1 MGYSSRYH
9 AASLAAVFLAL
20 AIGILIGVGF
30 GDNVLSNTKKD
41 LEASLTGD
49 LEAARSRSDQ
59 LAAQLNRS
67 DEFSQRVYPVL
78 VRGELQ
84 GQRIGVVALGGLP
97 EDLSGAIEDALQPTG
112 GRLVAV
118 AVVREPPDL
127 GSLADKLSST
137 RLFDLDTNSDSVE
150 ALGKGTGRQIVRG
163 GDLLDRVRSQL
174 LSRAS
179 GRFGD
184 LDSVIVVRQQPTD
197 LDPQQKTAT
206 SRLESGLLD
215 GIVAA
220 GAKAVGV
227 ETTETDPTS
236 ISYFSP
242 HDLSTVDDVDLV
254 SGKVAM
260 VFALLGA
267 EGNFGVKDTAD
278 RLLPDLL
285 TPSPRLP
292 ATPVGQP

>member
-30 GDNVLSNTKKD
+30 GDNVISDTKRD

-49 LEAARSRSDQ
+49 LEAARGRSDQ

-67 DEFSQRVYPVL
+67 DEFAQRIYPAL
-78 VRGELQ
+78 VSGRLA

-97 EDLSGAIEDALQPTG
+97 EGLSSAIEDALQPTG

-127 GSLADKLSST
+127 GSLAGKLAGT
-137 RLFDLDTNSDSVE
+137 RLSDLEEDSNGVE
-150 ALGKGTGRQIVRG
+150 ALGKGVGRQIVLG
-163 GDLLDRVRSQL
+163 GNLLETVRSQL
-174 LSRAS
+174 MSRAS
-179 GRFGD
+179 GSFGK
-184 LDSVIVVRQQPTD
+184 LSSVIVVRSQPSD
-197 LDPQQKTAT
+197 MSPDDKSAT
-206 SRLESGLLD
+206 GRLESGLLD

-220 GAKAVGV
+220 GAETVGV
-227 ETTETDPTS
+227 ESSDTDPS
-236 ISYFSP
+236 SVSFFAS
-242 HDLSTVDDVDLV
+242 HDLSTVDDLDLV
-254 SGKVAM
+254 SGQVAM

-267 EGNFGVKDTAD
+267 EGNFGVKSSAD
-278 RLLPDLL
+278 RLLPEVL
-285 TPSPRLP
+285 TPSQQLSGVTGTAP
-292 ATPVGQP
+292 

>member
-30 GDNVLSNTKKD
+30 GDNVLSSTKRD

-49 LEAARSRSDQ
+49 LEAARGRSDQ
-59 LAAQLNRS
+59 LATQLNRS
-67 DEFSQRVYPVL
+67 DEFAQRVYPVL
-78 VRGELQ
+78 VRGELR
-84 GQRIGVVALGGLP
+84 GQRIAVVALGGLP

-112 GRLVAV
+112 ARLVAV

-127 GSLADKLSST
+127 GRLAEMLSST
-137 RLFDLDTNSDSVE
+137 RLFDLETNSDS
-150 ALGKGTGRQIVRG
+150 L
-163 GDLLDRVRSQL
+163 
-174 LSRAS
+174 
-179 GRFGD
+179 
-184 LDSVIVVRQQPTD
+184 D
-197 LDPQQKTAT
+197 LDPEEKTAT
-206 SRLESGLLD
+206 GRLESGLLD

-227 ETTETDPTS
+227 ETTETDPSS
-236 ISYFSP
+236 ISALSS
-242 HDLSTVDDVDLV
+242 HDLSTVDDLDLV
-254 SGKVAM
+254 SGQVAM
-260 VFALLGA
+260 VFALRGA

-285 TPSPRLP
+285 TPSPRLRTARP
-292 ATPVGQP
+292 GER

>member
-49 LEAARSRSDQ
+49 LNAARSHSDQ
-59 LAAQLNRS
+59 LAAELNRS
-67 DEFSQRVYPVL
+67 DEFAQRVYPVL
-78 VRGELQ
+78 VSGQLR
-84 GQRIGVVALGGLP
+84 GQRVGVVALGGLP
-97 EDLSGAIEDALQPTG
+97 DDISGAIEDALQPTG
-112 GRLVAV
+112 GHLVAV

-127 GSLADKLSST
+127 GSLAGELSET
-137 RLFDLDTNSDSVE
+137 RLSDLEDNPDSVE
-150 ALGKGTGRQIVRG
+150 ALGKGVGRQLVLG
-163 GDLLDRVRSQL
+163 GTLLDTVRSQL

-179 GRFGD
+179 GRFGG

-197 LDPQQKTAT
+197 LDPQHQATT

-215 GIVAA
+215 GIEATGVR
-220 GAKAVGV
+220 AVGV
-227 ETTETDPTS
+227 EGSETDPSS
-236 ISYFSP
+236 ITFFSS
-242 HDLSTVDDVDLV
+242 HDLATVDDVDDV
-254 SGKVAM
+254 AGKVAL

-285 TPSPRLP
+285 TPSPGL
-292 ATPVGQP
+292 ATAP

>member
-30 GDNVLSNTKKD
+30 GDNVLTETKRD
-41 LEASLTGD
+41 LESSLTGD

-59 LAAQLNRS
+59 LSGQLNQS
-67 DEFSQRVYPVL
+67 DEFAQRVYPVL

-84 GQRIGVVALGGLP
+84 GQRIGVLALGGL
-97 EDLSGAIEDALQPTG
+97 EDSISAAIEDALQPTG

-118 AVVREPPDL
+118 AVVNEPPDL
-127 GSLADKLSST
+127 GSLGGDLSET
-137 RLFDLDTNSDSVE
+137 RLFDVETNSDSVE
-150 ALGKGTGRQIVRG
+150 ALGTGAGRQFVLG
-163 GDLLDRVRSQL
+163 GNLLETVKSQL

-179 GRFGD
+179 GHFGGVD
-184 LDSVIVVRQQPTD
+184 GVIVVRQQPTD
-197 LDPQQKTAT
+197 LEPDDRTAT
-206 SRLESGLLD
+206 GRLESGLLD
-215 GIVAA
+215 GISATGVRV
-220 GAKAVGV
+220 VGV
-227 ETTETDPTS
+227 EGTETDPSS
-236 ISYFSP
+236 ISFFAS

-254 SGKVAM
+254 SGQVAM
-260 VFALLGA
+260 VYALLGA

-285 TPSPRLP
+285 TPSPASP
-292 ATPVGQP
+292 

>member
-30 GDNVLSNTKKD
+30 GDNVISSTKED

-59 LAAQLNRS
+59 LAGELNRS
-67 DEFSQRVYPVL
+67 DEFEQRVYPVL
-78 VRGELQ
+78 VADRLE
-84 GQRIGVVALGGLP
+84 GQRIGVLALGGLP

-118 AVVREPPDL
+118 AVVREPPAL
-127 GSLADKLSST
+127 GSLAGELDQT
-137 RLFDLDTNSDSVE
+137 RLFDLETNGDTVE
-150 ALGKGTGRQIVRG
+150 ALGKGVGRQIVLG
-163 GDLLDRVRSQL
+163 GNLLDRVRSPL

-184 LDSVIVVRQQPTD
+184 LDGVIVVRQQPTE
-197 LDPQQKTAT
+197 LDPEDKAAT
-206 SRLESGLLD
+206 GRLESGLLD

-220 GAKAVGV
+220 GAEGVGV
-227 ETTETDPTS
+227 ETSETDPSS
-236 ISYFSP
+236 ISFFSS
-242 HDLSTVDDVDLV
+242 HDLSTVDDLDLV
-254 SGKVAM
+254 AGQVAM

-267 EGNFGVKDTAD
+267 EGNFGAKGTAD

-285 TPSPRLP
+285 TPSPRPP
-292 ATPVGQP
+292 AAP

>member
-30 GDNVLSNTKKD
+30 GDNVLSDTKKD

-67 DEFSQRVYPVL
+67 EEFEHRVYPVL
-78 VRGELQ
+78 VRGVLR
-84 GQRIGVVALGGLP
+84 GQRIGVLALGGLP
-97 EDLSGAIEDALQPTG
+97 DDLSRGIEGALQPTG

-118 AVVREPPDL
+118 GVVSEPPDL
-127 GSLADKLSST
+127 GSLGGALAET
-137 RLFDLDTNSDSVE
+137 RLSDLETNGDTVE
-150 ALGKGTGRQIVRG
+150 ALGKGVGRQFVLG
-163 GDLLDRVRSQL
+163 GTLLDRVSSRL

-179 GRFGD
+179 GDLGG
-184 LDSVIVVRQQPTD
+184 LDSVIVVRQQPSD
-197 LDPQQKTAT
+197 LDPQAKTAT
-206 SRLESGLLD
+206 GRLESGLLD
-215 GIVAA
+215 GIVAT
-220 GAKAVGV
+220 GGTAVGV
-227 ETTETDPTS
+227 ESSETDPSS
-236 ISYFSP
+236 ISLFSS
-242 HDLSTVDDVDLV
+242 HDLSTVDDLDFV
-254 SGKVAM
+254 SGQMAM
-260 VFALLGA
+260 VYALLGA

-285 TPSPRLP
+285 SPSPSLS
-292 ATPVGQP
+292 GG